1 MNKKILIVAGGLL
14 LIVLAAGFVFGN
26 DLIALIKPEK
36 KSVSLK
42 TTKPENPSEEAVNL
56 DLVTWKDEAGFS
68 FQYPKGTEINTHPE
82 DQVNYANLELT
93 YPDKKGKII
102 ILCRD
107 SLYQNLDDWLKKDET
122 VKLGSSLNTKIAS
135 QSAKRIALG
144 ENREMSGFIDGDS
157 VLYTIDKQ
165 SAGEVFWDQAYTAIV
180 MSFKLTP
187 LAGES
192 EKDFNSWLGGFD
204 TESVDAVEPVEVIE

>member
-36 KSVSLK
+36 KSTTSK
-42 TTKPENPSEEAVNL
+42 TTKQESAKEAVQL
-56 DLVTWKDEAGFS
+56 DLVEWKDEAGFS
-68 FQYPKGTEINTHPE
+68 FQYPKGVEVNTHPE

-93 YPDKKGKII
+93 MPDKKGKII

-107 SLYQNLDDWLKKDET
+107 STYANIDDWLKKDEV
-122 VKLGSSLNTKIAS
+122 VKLGSALDTKIAS

-144 ENREMSGFIDGDS
+144 ENREMTGFIDGDS

-165 SAGEVFWDQAYTAIV
+165 DNGETFWRDAYAAILH
-180 MSFKLTP
+180 SFKLTP

-192 EKDFNSWLGGFD
+192 EKDFNSWVGGFD
-204 TESVDAVEPVEVIE
+204 TENVDAVEPVETIE